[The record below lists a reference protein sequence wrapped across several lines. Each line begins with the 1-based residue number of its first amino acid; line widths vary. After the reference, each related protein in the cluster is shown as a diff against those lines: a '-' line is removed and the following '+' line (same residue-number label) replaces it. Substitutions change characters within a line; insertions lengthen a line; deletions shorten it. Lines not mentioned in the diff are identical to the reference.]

1 MANPFRDMSV
11 IMQGLVALAI
21 AVILVLVGLYVP
33 GSPVA
38 QERSAYDAA
47 VLQRTKLNQEV
58 TQLQVYKQR
67 YGELKQQMDA
77 LSKQLDTLKTIVPE
91 EKEVDE
97 FIRQVQGAA
106 SASNVQLRRLTAQN
120 IVPKE
125 YHYEMPFEA
134 QADGPYFN
142 VLDFFSRLSRLSRII
157 NVGDLQFSDP
167 SGTGPG
173 SAGAKYPVRPGETVS
188 GVFTVTTFF
197 TKPADTAPSV
207 TSGAKNP
214 APPARKP

>member
-21 AVILVLVGLYVP
+21 AFTLVMAGLYVP
-33 GSPVA
+33 FSPVA
-38 QERSAYDAA
+38 QERAAADQA
-47 VLQRTKLNQEV
+47 VLERTKLNQEV

-77 LSKQLDTLKTIVPE
+77 LNKQLDTLKTIVPE

-106 SASNVQLRRLTAQN
+106 SASNVQLRRLTSEN
-120 IVPKE
+120 IVPKD

-157 NVGDLQFSDP
+157 NVGDIEFADP
-167 SGTGPG
+167 GG
-173 SAGAKYPVRPGETVS
+173 AKGAKYPVRPGETVS

-197 TKPADTAPSV
+197 TKPADTTPTGAG
-207 TSGAKNP
+207 GAKTAA
-214 APPARKP
+214 APVKKP

>member
-11 IMQGLVALAI
+11 IMQGLVALAV
-21 AVILVLVGLYVP
+21 AVILVLAGLYVP

-38 QERSAYDAA
+38 QERADYDKA
-47 VLQRTKLNQEV
+47 VQARQKLNQEV

-77 LSKQLDTLKTIVPE
+77 LNKQLDTLKTIVPE

-97 FIRQVQGAA
+97 FIRLVQGAA
-106 SASNVQLRRLTAQN
+106 SASNVQLRRLTSQA
-120 IVPKE
+120 IVAKE
-125 YHYEMPFEA
+125 IHYEMPFEV

-142 VLDFFSRLSRLSRII
+142 ILDFFGRLSRLSRII
-157 NVGDLQFSDP
+157 NVGDIQFDDAT
-167 SGTGPG
+167 GTLRGV
-173 SAGAKYPVRPGETVS
+173 KYPMRPGTTVS

-197 TKPADTAPSV
+197 TKPADTAP
-207 TSGAKNP
+207 GAGGGKGP
-214 APPARKP
+214 TPPVKKP

>member
-21 AVILVLVGLYVP
+21 AVILVLAGLYVP

-38 QERSAYDAA
+38 QERADYDVA
-47 VLQRTKLNQEV
+47 VQTRTKLNQEV

-77 LSKQLDTLKTIVPE
+77 LNKQLDTLKTIVPE

-106 SASNVQLRRLTAQN
+106 ASSNVQLRKLTSQP

-125 YHYEMPFEA
+125 YHYEMPFEV

-142 VLDFFSRLSRLSRII
+142 MLDFFSRLSRLSRII
-157 NVGDLQFSDP
+157 NVGDLQFDDP
-167 SGTGPG
+167 GGSGPKGT
-173 SAGAKYPVRPGETVS
+173 KYPIRPGTTVT

-197 TKPADTAPSV
+197 TKPADLTPAG
-207 TSGAKNP
+207 GAKGTGQP
-214 APPARKP
+214 VKKP

>member
-11 IMQGLVALAI
+11 IMQGLVATAI
-21 AVILVLVGLYVP
+21 AVVLVLAGLYVP

-38 QERSAYDAA
+38 QARADYDQAVQERT
-47 VLQRTKLNQEV
+47 RLNQEV

-77 LSKQLDTLKTIVPE
+77 LNKQLDTLKTIVPE

-120 IVPKE
+120 IVPKD

-157 NVGDLQFSDP
+157 NVGDLQFDDP
-167 SGTGPG
+167 AASKGGR
-173 SAGAKYPVRPGETVS
+173 YPVRPGETVS

-197 TKPADTAPSV
+197 TKPADTPPVGAG
-207 TSGAKNP
+207 GAKP
-214 APPARKP
+214 GATPVKKP

>member
-11 IMQGLVALAI
+11 VMQGLVALAI
-21 AVILVLVGLYVP
+21 AVLLVGAGLYAP
-33 GSPVA
+33 ISPVA
-38 QERSAYDAA
+38 QERTDYDKA
-47 VLQRTKLNQEV
+47 VQDRTKLNQEV

-77 LSKQLDTLKTIVPE
+77 LNRQLDTLKTIVPE

-106 SASNVQLRRLTAQN
+106 AASNVQLRRLTSQN

-157 NVGDLQFSDP
+157 NVGDLQFDDP
-167 SGTGPG
+167 ASSRGTR
-173 SAGAKYPVRPGETVS
+173 YPLRPGETVT
-188 GVFTVTTFF
+188 GNFTITTFF
-197 TKPADTAPSV
+197 TKPAEPASAAGAAKPGAPV
-207 TSGAKNP
+207 K
-214 APPARKP
+214 KP

>member
-21 AVILVLVGLYVP
+21 AVILVLAGLYVP

-38 QERSAYDAA
+38 QERAAYDQA
-47 VLQRTKLNQEV
+47 VQARQKLNQEV

-77 LSKQLDTLKTIVPE
+77 LNKQLDTLKTIVPE

-97 FIRQVQGAA
+97 FIRLLQGAA
-106 SASNVQLRRLTAQN
+106 SASNVQLRRLTSQA
-120 IVPKE
+120 IVARE
-125 YHYEMPFEA
+125 IHYDMPFEV

-142 VLDFFSRLSRLSRII
+142 ILDFFGRLSRLSRII
-157 NVGDLQFSDP
+157 NVGDLEFDDAN
-167 SGTGPG
+167 GTSHGTR
-173 SAGAKYPVRPGETVS
+173 YPIRPGTTVT
-188 GVFTVTTFF
+188 GTFTVTTYF
-197 TKPADTAPSV
+197 TKPADTAPGAG
-207 TSGAKNP
+207 GAKGST
-214 APPARKP
+214 PPVKKP

>member
-11 IMQGLVALAI
+11 IMQGLAAVALAF
-21 AVILVLVGLYVP
+21 VLVLAGLYVP
-33 GSPVA
+33 FSPVA
-38 QERSAYDAA
+38 QERSAADQA
-47 VLQRTKLNQEV
+47 VQARTKLNQEV

-77 LSKQLDTLKTIVPE
+77 LNKQLDTLKTIVPE

-106 SASNVQLRRLTAQN
+106 SASNVSLRRLTALP
-120 IVPKE
+120 IAPKE

-157 NVGDLQFSDP
+157 NVGDLDFADP
-167 SGTGPG
+167 AMAKGT
-173 SAGAKYPVRPGETVS
+173 KYPVRPGETVT
-188 GVFTVTTFF
+188 GNFTVTTFF
-197 TKPADTAPSV
+197 TKPADTAA
-207 TSGAKNP
+207 GAGAAKP
-214 APPARKP
+214 GAAPVKKP